1 MVHAQPLVFNSC
13 AAARAREHCL
23 NEKPPKKIVDVNI
36 AETFLEPLHTFLIK
50 TDTHTVI

>member
-1 MVHAQPLVFNSC
+1 MVHAKPLIFNC
-13 AAARAREHCL
+13 FAAARAREHCL